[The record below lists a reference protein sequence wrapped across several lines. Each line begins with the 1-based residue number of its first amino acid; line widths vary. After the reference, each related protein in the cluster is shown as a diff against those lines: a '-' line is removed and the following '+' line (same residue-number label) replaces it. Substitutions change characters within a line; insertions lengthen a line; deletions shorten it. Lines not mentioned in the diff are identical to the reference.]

1 MYKTLHVQRHRRG
14 HIDGLRAPSCP
25 IVDPASHNASA
36 LPVQCDRRATLA
48 PNSPLSRPPPA
59 HINTNKEFGRRS
71 ADNSHTQEEEI
82 HCLPV
87 HNVAE
92 VGIVCE
98 MHAYKFPSEA
108 EVFPPTATEGNKP
121 DDAFRDQ

>member
-1 MYKTLHVQRHRRG
+1 MFNATGEGISMVLGPLHVQ
-14 HIDGLRAPSCP
+14 SW
-25 IVDPASHNASA
+25 
-36 LPVQCDRRATLA
+36 T
-48 PNSPLSRPPPA
+48 PPA
-59 HINTNKEFGRRS
+59 TNINTNKEFGRRS